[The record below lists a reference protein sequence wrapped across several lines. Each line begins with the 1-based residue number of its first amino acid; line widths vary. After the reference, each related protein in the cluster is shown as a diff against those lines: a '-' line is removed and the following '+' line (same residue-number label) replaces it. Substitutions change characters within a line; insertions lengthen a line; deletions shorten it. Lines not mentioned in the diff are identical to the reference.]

1 MDEIIKER
9 ILRNLK
15 VAIGDHWGC
24 GDDGHR
30 ILREI
35 YLTDPNGA
43 CMPYDFVGDDVLKEI
58 ENKFYFF
65 LGAIRDELPE
75 YIEIYVTPSYEDA
88 TSYLMIF
95 EDKLLLKDYQKAW
108 HLWFESEEKLMDE
121 MYRIYLKLSAKSE
134 KTYEC
139 YALCRGDIEA
149 VAERKGLE
157 LELRDIDDVV
167 HYIKKGI
174 EWALDNRDE
183 IIEGAIRQAD
193 YEPSSLE
200 MLKKEGRDTGYRGCQ

>member
-1 MDEIIKER
+1 MD
-9 ILRNLK
+9 N
-15 VAIGDHWGC
+15 
-24 GDDGHR
+24 
-30 ILREI
+30 
-35 YLTDPNGA
+35 
-43 CMPYDFVGDDVLKEI
+43 
-58 ENKFYFF
+58 
-65 LGAIRDELPE
+65 
-75 YIEIYVTPSYEDA
+75 
-88 TSYLMIF
+88 
-95 EDKLLLKDYQKAW
+95 
-108 HLWFESEEKLMDE
+108 
-121 MYRIYLKLSAKSE
+121 E

-139 YALCRGDIEA
+139 YTLSVDDIKE

-200 MLKKEGRDTGYRGCQ
+200 MLKSEGRAMGWGGE